1 MSGSSR
7 DKKGRRPQQRGPR
20 GSRARKQPT
29 GRSSRARAP
38 KGSERSA
45 EPRRDTRDRSPRR
58 DLKGAAR
65 DLPRWIVEAL
75 TRVTPD
81 QRVGPA
87 LDALG
92 EASVALSEGRFHPAV
107 RYARIA
113 KDLAPRDATI
123 REVLGLGSYR
133 VGDWG
138 TALRELRTYRR
149 LAGESIHM
157 PVEMDCLR
165 AMGRNADVEEVWSQ
179 VQSLRDLPAVT
190 KEARVVFA
198 SFLLDEGRTT
208 EARKVATPKSLSNR
222 PQPEDLRLWYVAS
235 RSAAIDGDNAEAV
248 RFRDA
253 LLIMDPGFPGMDEL
267 DSAIAS
273 HAKGD

>member
-149 LAGESIHM
+149 LAGESTHM

-165 AMGRNADVEEVWSQ
+165 AMGRNADVEEVWLQ